1 MIGYRSGWF
10 SPGQMIYDLTE
21 VSKMVNE
28 FYSKRS
34 VSLDDLTTVDN
45 LLMGMIDHLIEY
57 SLVQND
63 YSGGDDDD
71 DNL

>member
-1 MIGYRSGWF
+1 MVGYQSGWF

-21 VSKMVNE
+21 VSRMVNE

-34 VSLDDLTTVDN
+34 VSLEGLTAIDN
-45 LLMGMIDHLIEY
+45 LIMTMIDHLIEY

-63 YSGGDDDD
+63 YSGGDDE
-71 DNL
+71 